1 MCSGLVIAPL
11 YLCVMEK
18 QTVLITGA
26 NKGIGLETARQ
37 LATAGY
43 HIYLGC
49 RDKQR
54 GEEAVSV
61 LHSEGLTDVELLL
74 LDVVNEESVQA
85 AFEDLSKRIDHL
97 DVLIN
102 NAGIPGSFPQSAL
115 NTADQIFRDVFEV
128 NVIGVARMVR
138 IFVPLMRAA
147 PNPRIVNVTS
157 DLGSLTL
164 HSDPTWRHYE
174 VKTAAYGPSK
184 SALNNYTI
192 ALAYELK
199 DRFRVNA
206 VNPGYTKTDFNGNQ
220 GYKSVEDGAATIVKY
235 AMIDK
240 DGPTGGY
247 FSDYGVTPW

>member
-1 MCSGLVIAPL
+1 MK
-11 YLCVMEK
+11 K

-43 HIYLGC
+43 HVFLGC

-54 GEEAVSV
+54 GDEAVSL
-61 LHSEGLTDVELLL
+61 LHSEGLNDVELLL
-74 LDVVNEESVQA
+74 MDVVEDQSVQQA
-85 AFEDLSKRIDHL
+85 YDELAKRIDHL

-102 NAGIPGSFPQSAL
+102 NAGIPGSIPQPVL
-115 NTADQIFRDVFEV
+115 QTTIETFKQVYEV
-128 NVIGVARMVR
+128 NVFGVARVTKA
-138 IFVPLMRAA
+138 FVPLMQNA

-157 DLGSLTL
+157 DLGSLGL
-164 HSDPTWRHYE
+164 HTDPTWRHYD

-184 SALNNYTI
+184 SALNGYTI

-199 DRFRVNA
+199 NFRVNA
-206 VNPGYTKTDFNGNQ
+206 VNPGYTATDFNNNQ
-220 GYKSVEDGAATIVKY
+220 GYKTVEEGAAPIVKY

>member
-1 MCSGLVIAPL
+1 
-11 YLCVMEK
+11 MEK

-37 LATAGY
+37 LANAGY

-49 RDKQR
+49 RDKER
-54 GEEAVSV
+54 GEEAVEL
-61 LHSEGLTDVELLL
+61 LHSEGLKNVELVLI
-74 LDVVNEESVQA
+74 DVTSEESVQQA
-85 AFEDLSKRIDHL
+85 YNALAKRIDYL

-102 NAGIPGSFPQSAL
+102 NAGIPGDFPQPAS
-115 NTADQIFRDVFEV
+115 NTPDKIFKDVFEV
-128 NVIGVARMVR
+128 NVFSVARVVR
-138 IFVPLMRAA
+138 IFVPLMQKA

-164 HSDPTWRHYE
+164 HSDPTWRHYD

-184 SALNNYTI
+184 SALNGYTI

-199 DRFRVNA
+199 NFRVNA
-206 VNPGYTKTDFNGNQ
+206 VNPGYTATDFNNNQ
-220 GYKSVEDGAATIVKY
+220 GYKTVEEGAAPIVEN

-240 DGPTGGY
+240 DGPTGKY
-247 FSDYGVTPW
+247 FSDYGITPW

>member
-1 MCSGLVIAPL
+1 
-11 YLCVMEK
+11 MEK

-37 LATAGY
+37 LAHAGY

-49 RDKQR
+49 RDKER
-54 GEEAVSV
+54 GDKAVSL
-61 LHSEGLTDVELLL
+61 LHSEGLKDVELVLI
-74 LDVVNEESVQA
+74 DVTSEQSVQQA
-85 AFEDLSKRIDHL
+85 YDELAKRIDYL

-102 NAGIPGSFPQSAL
+102 NAGIPGDFPQPAT
-115 NTADQIFRDVFEV
+115 NTPDKTFKDVFEV
-128 NVIGVARMVR
+128 NVFSVARVVR
-138 IFVPLMRAA
+138 IFVPLMQNA

-164 HSDPTWRHYE
+164 HSDPTWRHYD

-199 DRFRVNA
+199 DKFKVNM
-206 VNPGYTKTDFNGNQ
+206 VNPGYTKTEFNNNQ
-220 GYKSVEDGAATIVKY
+220 GYKTVEEGAAPIVEN

-240 DGPTGGY
+240 DGPTGKY
-247 FSDYGVTPW
+247 FSDYGITPW

>member
-1 MCSGLVIAPL
+1 
-11 YLCVMEK
+11 MEK

-37 LATAGY
+37 LANAGY

-49 RDKQR
+49 RDKER
-54 GEEAVSV
+54 GEEAVEL
-61 LHSEGLTDVELLL
+61 LHSEGLKDVELVLI
-74 LDVVNEESVQA
+74 DVTSEQSVQQA
-85 AFEDLSKRIDHL
+85 YDELAKRIDYL

-102 NAGIPGSFPQSAL
+102 NAGIPGDFPQPAS
-115 NTADQIFRDVFEV
+115 NTPDKIFKDVFEV
-128 NVIGVARMVR
+128 NFFSVARVVR
-138 IFVPLMRAA
+138 IFVPLMQNA

-164 HSDPTWRHYE
+164 HSDPTWRHYD

-184 SALNNYTI
+184 SALNAYTI

-199 DRFRVNA
+199 NFRVNA
-206 VNPGYTKTDFNGNQ
+206 VNPGYTATDFNNNQ
-220 GYKSVEDGAATIVKY
+220 GYKTVEEGAAPIVEN

-240 DGPTGGY
+240 DGPTGKY
-247 FSDYGVTPW
+247 FSDYGITPW

>member
-1 MCSGLVIAPL
+1 
-11 YLCVMEK
+11 MEK

-43 HIYLGC
+43 HVYLGC
-49 RDKQR
+49 RDKER
-54 GEEAVSV
+54 GEEAVSL

-74 LDVVNEESVQA
+74 IDVVDDQSVQQA
-85 AFEDLSKRIDHL
+85 YDDLTNRIDHL

-102 NAGIPGSFPQSAL
+102 NAGIPGSIPQPVL
-115 NTADQIFRDVFEV
+115 TTDIDTFKKVYEV
-128 NVIGVARMVR
+128 NVFGVARVTKT
-138 IFVPLMRAA
+138 FVPLMQNS

-157 DLGSLTL
+157 DLGSLGL
-164 HSDPTWRHYE
+164 HTDPTWRHYD

-184 SALNNYTI
+184 SALNGYTV

-199 DRFRVNA
+199 DKFKVNA
-206 VNPGYTKTDFNGNQ
+206 VNPGYTATDFNNNS
-220 GYKSVEDGAATIVKY
+220 GYKTVQEGAAPIVKY
-235 AMIDK
+235 AMIGT

>member
-1 MCSGLVIAPL
+1 
-11 YLCVMEK
+11 MEK

-37 LATAGY
+37 LAKAGY

-49 RDKQR
+49 RDKER
-54 GEEAVSV
+54 GDEAVSL
-61 LHSEGLTDVELLL
+61 LHSEGLNDVELVLI
-74 LDVVNEESVQA
+74 DVTNEQSVQQA
-85 AFEDLSKRIDHL
+85 YDELAKRIDYL

-102 NAGIPGSFPQSAL
+102 NAGIPGDFPQAASS
-115 NTADQIFRDVFEV
+115 TPDKTFKDVFEV
-128 NVIGVARMVR
+128 NFFSVARVVR
-138 IFVPLMRAA
+138 IFVPLMQNA

-164 HSDPTWRHYE
+164 HSDPTWRHYD

-184 SALNNYTI
+184 SALNAYTI

-199 DRFRVNA
+199 NFRVNA
-206 VNPGYTKTDFNGNQ
+206 VNPGYTATDFNNNQ
-220 GYKSVEDGAATIVKY
+220 GYKTVEEGAAPIVEN

-240 DGPTGGY
+240 DGPTGKY